1 MNGFKPWYWVIAGT
15 VALLTVIGQWGNGG
29 KVWADS
35 RNFQG
40 GTIPTK
46 TPIGGVGQVT
56 PVAPA
61 TTLVVEASPLLPTT
75 PVVIPQGTGDGSTA
89 DREGLF
95 SRLGVWWFIFVA
107 GVVVFIGGVWFSWR
121 RVK

>member
-1 MNGFKPWYWVIAGT
+1 MNGVKPWYWALMGI
-15 VALLTVIGQWGNGG
+15 VALLTVIGQWGDGG
-29 KVWADS
+29 MVWADS
-35 RNFQG
+35 QNFQG

-56 PVAPA
+56 PVAPVA
-61 TTLVVEASPLLPTT
+61 TSAVEASPLLPAT
-75 PVVIPQGTGDGSTA
+75 PVVVPQGTGADSTPG
-89 DREGLF
+89 REGLF
-95 SRLGVWWFIFVA
+95 SRLRVWWFILVA